1 MPEQEVREWRVPPHR
16 NLHSDAT
23 KTKGFYLLTRQVCEE
38 HHAAIVESSA
48 GAVRETRRDGL
59 ISWCLRFGETKP
71 FQFDGG
77 EHKQDRLSN
86 GSNLQG
92 GERHFNKSKLCHPT
106 APFLHHRKCFS
117 QSTVRILGC
126 LETWKALKSLS
137 QKLQLSKYSHT
148 VEGST
153 HLWIIILNVTT
164 HGVPVIEPNC
174 SLKAWIYCCFVAPE
188 YQHLPHFH
196 IIVSHDYIQQIYP
209 PSCLSKK
216 CASLFA
222 AEHKTIY
229 FEECWLAGQ
238 NWLNVPQK
246 GRKDLQVCNNMS

>member
-1 MPEQEVREWRVPPHR
+1 MHFLLLRLLFISCHFGLSVCEKNVTFVISKRQFISAKTQQMPEQEVREWRVPPHR

-23 KTKGFYLLTRQVCEE
+23 KTKGLYLLTRQVCEE
-38 HHAAIVESSA
+38 HRAAIVESSA

-59 ISWCLRFGETKP
+59 ISGCLRFGETKP

-126 LETWKALKSLS
+126 LET
-137 QKLQLSKYSHT
+137 
-148 VEGST
+148 
-153 HLWIIILNVTT
+153 
-164 HGVPVIEPNC
+164 
-174 SLKAWIYCCFVAPE
+174 
-188 YQHLPHFH
+188 
-196 IIVSHDYIQQIYP
+196 
-209 PSCLSKK
+209 
-216 CASLFA
+216 
-222 AEHKTIY
+222 
-229 FEECWLAGQ
+229 
-238 NWLNVPQK
+238 
-246 GRKDLQVCNNMS
+246 